1 MCRKFGICLA
11 GPYGLTKEHA
21 YLLGSGVAQPSRASP
36 RQAAPSPPHLI
47 ANRSPKRPRHGT
59 ERRRCRRLRFRTTPW
74 SFAAGDPPDEF
85 PFAPLF
91 SSLPTV
97 SRAPERRAAGRP
109 VPQAAMAR
117 SSSSSS
123 VFRAP
128 RKRSFHFFFLFVQNQ
143 ATVSKDPRIKN
154 HWLHL
159 FTDRFALSFSFRH
172 YV

>member
-11 GPYGLTKEHA
+11 GPYSLAKEHA
-21 YLLGSGVAQPSRASP
+21 YLLGSGVGQPSRASP
-36 RQAAPSPPHLI
+36 CQAAPSPPHLI

-117 SSSSSS
+117 S
-123 VFRAP
+123 FELLCLGP
-128 RKRSFHFFFLFVQNQ
+128 QE
-143 ATVSKDPRIKN
+143 KDPFI
-154 HWLHL
+154 
-159 FTDRFALSFSFRH
+159 FSSYSCKIRPRL
-172 YV
+172 VKTQG